1 MGAHDYR
8 IYLLE
13 RIICQAKRAWQI
25 PTHVVCNRMG
35 PGDEGVEDLLAFI
48 GAQVE
53 RKRPLIEV
61 EGLKI
66 EALPLSQEMRTNRTG
81 RIPTT
86 RRVGGRRLDLD
97 DFCAKLSKE
106 HRAIRA
112 SAVLFCRKDP
122 KSGKGETLCHYA
134 GFRLIHCLE
143 MIMRCISL
151 VPSPMHM
158 RMESR

>member
-1 MGAHDYR
+1 M
-8 IYLLE
+8 
-13 RIICQAKRAWQI
+13 RADDRRVDGFQGVIGQPQRLWQV
-25 PTHVVCNRMG
+25 TAHVVGHRVRTR
-35 PGDEGVEDLLAFI
+35 DKGVEDVLPFVRTQI
-48 GAQVE
+48 Q
-53 RKRPLIEV
+53 RQRPLIEV